1 MILSII
7 PVLSVILLAFVL
19 RATFNYYCGPL
30 SRLPGPWYTHFT
42 GLPLLYTRAVG
53 TSRQHLRHLHKAH
66 GPVVRVGPKEVSINS
81 VDGYYKVH
89 GVGSHCLKAPV
100 FDHIRFSHSSML
112 FTMRDPRI
120 HSERKRIIGRGF
132 ASIKEEQEVK
142 IQGLASQAVANIK
155 NEAEKG
161 QTDVYKWWRC
171 LAVDV
176 VSEMSF
182 GKSFNLL
189 RSGGKGLPLYT
200 ALSNAGPSVVFQA
213 VLPRRL
219 ISLFKWSPITWLR
232 EVGQVTETIFNR
244 VTAALGELRV
254 SSNCGPSI
262 ARHLLSHEVKGKKPS
277 LNDDELSSEVSMLL
291 VAGSD
296 STATTLTY
304 ATWEIVR
311 DPELR
316 RQIEEEVISLPMGF
330 TAKDVEAL
338 PLLNSV
344 LEEVLRMYNPAA
356 ALVERIVPPSGISV
370 HDWEIPGGT
379 MVYTT
384 GWLISRLEDVFPEPD
399 RFEATRFLN
408 PTPEMKRAHVPF
420 NIGARRCVGMHV
432 ARMEI
437 LVTLAM
443 LFRECRGLRLHRGMT
458 NEMMT
463 QVGEFFIVPK
473 AGRCDI
479 DVQGQ

>member
-1 MILSII
+1 MFLSFIPILSI
-7 PVLSVILLAFVL
+7 VLLAFVL
-19 RATFNYYCGPL
+19 RALFNYHRGPA
-30 SRLPGPWYTHFT
+30 FT
-42 GLPLLYTRAVG
+42 PSLDHVG
-53 TSRQHLRHLHKAH
+53 TSRQHLRHLHKVH

-120 HSERKRIIGRGF
+120 HSERKRDHC
-132 ASIKEEQEVK
+132 
-142 IQGLASQAVANIK
+142 QAVANIK
-155 NEAEKG
+155 KEAEKG
-161 QTDVYKWWRC
+161 QADVYKWWRC

-189 RSGGKGLPLYT
+189 HSGGK
-200 ALSNAGPSVVFQA
+200 A

-219 ISLFKWSPITWLR
+219 ISLFKWSPIAWLR
-232 EVGQVTETIFNR
+232 DVGQVTETIFNR
-244 VTAALGELRV
+244 VTSALGELRV

-262 ARHLLSHEVKGKKPS
+262 ARHLLSQEVKGKKPS

-296 STATTLTY
+296 STATTLAY
-304 ATWEIVR
+304 ATWQIVR
-311 DPELR
+311 DPDLR
-316 RQIEEEVISLPMGF
+316 KQIEEE
-330 TAKDVEAL
+330 DVEGL
-338 PLLNSV
+338 PLLNSA
-344 LEEVLRMYNPAA
+344 LEEVLRMHNPAA
-356 ALVERIVPPSGISV
+356 ALVERLVPPSGISV
-370 HDWEIPGGT
+370 HDWDIPGGT

-384 GWLISRLEDVFPEPD
+384 GWLISRLEDAGAITNLR
-399 RFEATRFLN
+399 RFDATRFLN

-443 LFRECRGLRLHRGMT
+443 LFRECRGLQLHHGMT
-458 NEMMT
+458 DEMMT
-463 QVGEFFIVPK
+463 QVGEFFIVPR
-473 AGRCDI
+473 AGRCDLS
-479 DVQGQ
+479 VS

>member
-1 MILSII
+1 MFLSFIPILSI
-7 PVLSVILLAFVL
+7 VLLAFVL
-19 RATFNYYCGPL
+19 RALFNYHRGPL

-53 TSRQHLRHLHKAH
+53 TSRQHLRHLHKVH

-142 IQGLASQAVANIK
+142 IQRLASQAVANIK

-161 QTDVYKWWRC
+161 QADVYKWWRC

-189 RSGGKGLPLYT
+189 HSGGKGLPLYT

-219 ISLFKWSPITWLR
+219 ISLFKWSPIAWLR
-232 EVGQVTETIFNR
+232 DVGQVTETIFNR
-244 VTAALGELRV
+244 VTSALGELRV

-262 ARHLLSHEVKGKKPS
+262 ARHLLSQEVKGKKPS

-311 DPELR
+311 DPDLR
-316 RQIEEEVISLPMGF
+316 KQIEEEVSSLPTNF
-330 TAKDVEAL
+330 TAKDVEGQT
-338 PLLNSV
+338 LLNSV

-356 ALVERIVPPSGISV
+356 ALVERLVPPNGISV
-370 HDWEIPGGT
+370 HDWDIPGGT

-384 GWLISRLEDVFPEPD
+384 GWLISRLEDVFSEPD
-399 RFEATRFLN
+399 RRFDATRFLN
-408 PTPEMKRAHVPF
+408 PIPEMKRAHVPF

-443 LFRECRGLRLHRGMT
+443 LFRECRGLQLHHGMT
-458 NEMMT
+458 DEMMT
-463 QVGEFFIVPK
+463 QVGEFFIVPR
-473 AGRCDI
+473 AGRCDLS
-479 DVQGQ
+479 VS

>member
-1 MILSII
+1 
-7 PVLSVILLAFVL
+7 
-19 RATFNYYCGPL
+19 
-30 SRLPGPWYTHFT
+30 
-42 GLPLLYTRAVG
+42 
-53 TSRQHLRHLHKAH
+53 
-66 GPVVRVGPKEVSINS
+66 
-81 VDGYYKVH
+81 
-89 GVGSHCLKAPV
+89 
-100 FDHIRFSHSSML
+100 
-112 FTMRDPRI
+112 MRDPRI

-142 IQGLASQAVANIK
+142 IHSLACRAVANIK
-155 NEAEKG
+155 HEAERG
-161 QTDVYKWWRC
+161 QADVYKWWRC

-189 RSGGKGLPLYT
+189 HSGGKGLPLYT

-262 ARHLLSHEVKGKKPS
+262 ARHLLSQEVKGKKPS

-316 RQIEEEVISLPMGF
+316 RQIEEEVGSLPMNF
-330 TAKDVEAL
+330 TAKDVEVL

-344 LEEVLRMYNPAA
+344 LEEILRMYNPAG
-356 ALVERIVPPSGISV
+356 ALVERLVPPSGLSV
-370 HDWEIPGGT
+370 HDWDIPGGT

-399 RFEATRFLN
+399 RFDATRFLH
-408 PTPEMKRAHVPF
+408 PTQEMKRAHVPF

-437 LVTLAM
+437 LITLTL
-443 LFRECRGLRLHRGMT
+443 LFRECRGLRLHHAMEKGM
-458 NEMMT
+458 MA

-473 AGRCDI
+473 AGRCEI
-479 DVQGQ
+479 DFEGN